1 LKTRILAPRQVLAQ
15 VDQLLAKK
23 PSLRD
28 FAQRKP
34 LQDVLEAL
42 YQGRRYS
49 WIGVSLET
57 GSQRV
62 CHAFCGP
69 ESPRESRSRISVPIR
84 IASRVLG
91 TIQAESERENA
102 FGWPDRVLLKE
113 VAARLARFLTSRGKV
128 LMRHAR
134 EAQSDDAGSQPE
146 ARGYQPASAKAASLR
161 MAAGEGRRT

>member
-15 VDQLLAKK
+15 VDQVLARK

-34 LQDVLEAL
+34 LEDVVEAL
-42 YQGRRYS
+42 YQGRHYS
-49 WIGVSLET
+49 WIALFLEAGGQQRCQVSRGDEPPNS
-57 GSQRV
+57 GSQI
-62 CHAFCGP
+62 AA
-69 ESPRESRSRISVPIR
+69 PIR

-91 TIQAESERENA
+91 ELRAESGRENA
-102 FGWPDRVLLKE
+102 FGPADRVLLKQ

-134 EAQSDDAGSQPE
+134 ETENDRVASPPE
-146 ARGYQPASAKAASLR
+146 ARGYQPASTKAASLR
-161 MAAGEGRRT
+161 MAAGEGRRK